1 MIESI
6 RRPGLRLLTLA
17 CLSAVSASYIFA
29 TPIGGEF
36 HFAGTAV
43 VSQFALD
50 FIPPAA
56 GGVGTITTVAG
67 ANTGDFTTLNGADAF
82 SKGQIKDRPATQE
95 VGTPGLNI
103 ANYLMLDALPN
114 FQFTLQQIRVGSYS
128 SAQCFAP
135 AANQQTCTLPNNP
148 IDPTLRS
155 PYNLSNFID
164 STGVLSSS
172 ATFSVEGD
180 VFNTLTNE
188 TGKFSGVFEAVFKG
202 RSYQEVV
209 GQVVAGGS
217 VNAPFSATFTVSPT
231 AIPEPSTTFQL
242 VSGALLLGF
251 SGFLKRRARS

>member
-6 RRPGLRLLTLA
+6 RRPGLRLLTVA
-17 CLSAVSASYIFA
+17 CLSAVSASYMFA
-29 TPIGGEF
+29 TPISGEF

-82 SKGQIKDRPATQE
+82 SKGQIKDRPASQE
-95 VGTPGLNI
+95 VGTPGLNV

-114 FQFTLQQIRVGSYS
+114 FQFTLQQIRVGSYTS
-128 SAQCFAP
+128 TQCFAP
-135 AANQQTCTLPNNP
+135 AANQQTCTLPSAG
-148 IDPTLRS
+148 TLRS

-180 VFNTLTNE
+180 VMNTLTSE
-188 TGKFSGVFEAVFKG
+188 TGTFSGVFEAVFKG
-202 RSYQEVV
+202 RSYQDVV
-209 GQVVAGGS
+209 GQVLGGGS

>member
-29 TPIGGEF
+29 TPISGEF

-56 GGVGTITTVAG
+56 GGIGTITTVAG
-67 ANTGDFTTLNGADAF
+67 ANTGDFTTLNGPDAF
-82 SKGQIKDRPATQE
+82 SLGQIKDRPATQE
-95 VGTPGLNI
+95 VGAPGLNI
-103 ANYLMLDALPN
+103 ANYLMLNALPN
-114 FQFTLQQIRVGSYS
+114 FQFTLQQIRVGSYTS
-128 SAQCFAP
+128 TQCFAP

-148 IDPTLRS
+148 VDPTLRS

-164 STGVLSSS
+164 TTGVLSSS
-172 ATFSVEGD
+172 ATFSVQGD
-180 VFNTLTNE
+180 VLNTLTNE
-188 TGKFSGVFEAVFKG
+188 QSTFSGVFEAVFKG
-202 RSYQEVV
+202 RSYQTVV
-209 GQVVAGGS
+209 NQVLGGGV
-217 VNAPFSATFTVSPT
+217 VNAPFSATFTVTP
-231 AIPEPSTTFQL
+231 IPEPSTTFQL

-251 SGFLKRRARS
+251 SGFLKRRARR